1 MDVSVIC
8 TVYFYLILMGFLY
21 ATKLM
26 SNDTS
31 CRESSRDITA
41 QSCTNYNVGQHDQH
55 FMHE

>member
-1 MDVSVIC
+1 
-8 TVYFYLILMGFLY
+8 MGFLY